1 MPPPPIHP
9 LIVMV
14 FTLKLKI
21 LILTSF
27 EMLNSTL
34 SCLAISGLIFDQ
46 QPVFQWSTSG
56 FSPVPLGHP
65 DKWDF
70 PLVNV
75 TWN

>member
-1 MPPPPIHP
+1 MMIQHLVSPQ
-9 LIVMV
+9 V
-14 FTLKLKI
+14 
-21 LILTSF
+21 TSF

-34 SCLAISGLIFDQ
+34 SCLAISGPTFDQ